1 MVERHLALIG
11 LMGTGKSTIGRRCAR
26 ELVANFIDTDALVE
40 ATSVMTIAEIFEA
53 CGEADFREREV
64 VAVTDACAA
73 PTRSVISCGGGA
85 ALDARNRTALRSHAV
100 VIWLDADVGV
110 LAERVGRTHHRPLL
124 ASGDPVATLTRLAS
138 IRGPSYEAT
147 AHSRIDTST
156 LNHDEA
162 TSAVLAAYRAF
173 GEGDQD
179 GR

>member
-40 ATSVMTIAEIFEA
+40 ATSAVSIAEIFEA
-53 CGEADFREREV
+53 FGEAEFREREV

-73 PTRSVISCGGGA
+73 PARSVISCGGGA
-85 ALDARNRTALRSHAV
+85 VLDVRNRTALRSHSV

-124 ASGDPVATLTRLAS
+124 SSGDPVATLARLAS
-138 IRGPSYEAT
+138 IRHPVYEAT
-147 AHSRIDTST
+147 AHNRIDTST

-162 TSAVLAAYRAF
+162 TTAVLAAYRAF
-173 GEGDQD
+173 GEGEQD
-179 GR
+179 GS